1 MLLRAGNAG
10 SNTAADHITTARLA
24 LAQLPKRLRRDHRTL
39 LRTDSAGGTHE
50 FLTWLTKQGRSLS
63 YSVGVTITE
72 QINTAILHVPPTGW
86 TPAYD
91 ADEKHRST
99 WRSSDRR

>member
-24 LAQLPKRLRRDHRTL
+24 LARLPRRLRRGHRTL
-39 LRTDSAGGTHE
+39 IRTDSAGGTHE
-50 FLTWLTKQGRSLS
+50 FLTWLTTPGRSLS

-72 QINTAILHVPPTGW
+72 PRPYRSCGNTRAG
-86 TPAYD
+86 
-91 ADEKHRST
+91 
-99 WRSSDRR
+99 RRAVCR